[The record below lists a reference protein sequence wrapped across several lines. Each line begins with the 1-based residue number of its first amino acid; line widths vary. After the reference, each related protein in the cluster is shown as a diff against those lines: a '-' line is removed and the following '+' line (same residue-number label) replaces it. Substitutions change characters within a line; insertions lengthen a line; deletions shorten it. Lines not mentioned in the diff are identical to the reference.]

1 MLGSVSTG
9 SLARALEH
17 PPGVYLKR
25 LRCANCNNRLGAY
38 HVVFSGEYAILECK
52 WGPTPDF
59 AWRRGKGPEPKVYF
73 VQEPEGRGRRGNRY
87 RWKCG
92 CGARPVLHANTI
104 SERWSRRDGTET
116 V

>member
-1 MLGSVSTG
+1 MVGVMSNAVA
-9 SLARALEH
+9 SLVR
-17 PPGVYLKR
+17 KR
-25 LRCANCNNRLGAY
+25 LRCSRCDGRLGTY
-38 HVVFSGEYAILECK
+38 DVLFDHEYVILEITSQ
-52 WGPTPDF
+52 PTVDF
-59 AWRRGKGPEPKVYF
+59 QWRRGVEPEPKVYF
-73 VQEPEGRGRRGNRY
+73 IQEPEGRGRRGNRY

>member
-1 MLGSVSTG
+1 MVAPMST
-9 SLARALEH
+9 AVA
-17 PPGVYLKR
+17 GVLVKR
-25 LRCANCNNRLGAY
+25 LRCSSCGLRLGTY
-38 HVVFSGEYAILECK
+38 HVSFSGPYVILECV

-59 AWRRGKGPEPKVYF
+59 SWRRGTGPEPKVYF

-92 CGARPVLHANTI
+92 CGARPILHAETI
-104 SERWSRRDGTET
+104 SRTWSRRDGTET